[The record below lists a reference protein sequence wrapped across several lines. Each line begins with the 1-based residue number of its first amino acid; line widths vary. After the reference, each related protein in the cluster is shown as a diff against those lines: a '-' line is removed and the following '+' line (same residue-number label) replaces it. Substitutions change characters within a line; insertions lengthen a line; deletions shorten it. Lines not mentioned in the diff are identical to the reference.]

1 MNRNK
6 KKKEEEEELTLA
18 RSADLPG
25 VLEGFN
31 DDGNTVLFEFSDGA
45 GSTITSKRPKTAK
58 KQTRREIGE
67 ESTRKAVESVS
78 RAIQDPNTTQSN
90 IPMKDI
96 DQAVKDTS
104 AKQKRQVVAQA
115 QGKTEQ
121 EVMREEKAA
130 SKDKGK
136 KKGFKLS
143 DSFKEALVALAPSAL
158 GTIAGGLVGGAAGA
172 VEGFEKGNALGKQ
185 LLDIDFKK
193 EDLASKQAQREL
205 SLKQLQQKA
214 DVSKQQK
221 LQLDLQ
227 DSRTGETL
235 KTDNNGNILNSKNE
249 IVPSEFVSN
258 LRVDRE
264 VRLDDQGFAR
274 IKNTQEKTDIARES
288 LDERKKENVD
298 KDRLK
303 LVDTF
308 DKDKGVVQ
316 AREALA
322 RSQSIRDAVSI
333 DSVFA
338 PGVAVIALN
347 RLAANTGPL
356 SDIDLEIF
364 GGSQAVQDRISRFI
378 KKSTSG
384 TLTKT
389 DQQDILQIVDVLEK
403 TQRDRI
409 DRVRN
414 RSIQRVSDASSDV
427 SREEAQKILRDPKEV
442 KKRLEDRIFTR

>member
-322 RSQSIRDAVSI
+322 RSQSIRDAISV